1 MVDSKLATNGMPLE
15 MSIDYCPY
23 VSHYMQVTAYKP
35 LTENL
40 LLL

>member
-1 MVDSKLATNGMPLE
+1 

-35 LTENL
+35 LTEIYYYCVEVTKLNTGTF
-40 LLL
+40 